1 MPFAIQ
7 DKKIL
12 NKCKLIW
19 NKKSYYILKKNDK
32 QIKDGHYNLEQN
44 VTEN

>member
-19 NKKSYYILKKNDK
+19 NKKSYYIRKKMINKSKMD
-32 QIKDGHYNLEQN
+32 
-44 VTEN
+44 TTT